1 VVLRNP
7 RIAEAVESP
16 STHVQYRSVTMK
28 KSLSGAAVALAACA
42 APVLA
47 AVSATSA
54 QAEPLTPQQQEALEQ
69 NVGRMHVPFT
79 VPLGTLVQ
87 HVTGQ
92 HSDSGLQGDIPAMP
106 LEPPVQSRDQQS
118 LVPDPLL
125 PALTSAD
132 RTPELGLTAPMP
144 SANGTVHDGGA
155 RLAVPAAPLK
165 AVGAALGIGHP
176 VTYQGREMPYEPPTT
191 DLQFPQ
197 LDLTRLQPEI
207 TPPRLQSSPGGQLS
221 LDQRTPDG
229 NLAKPVEDVV
239 ASAQGALNAARG

>member
-1 VVLRNP
+1 
-7 RIAEAVESP
+7 
-16 STHVQYRSVTMK
+16 MK
-28 KSLSGAAVALAACA
+28 KSLRGTAAALAACA

-54 QAEPLTPQQQEALEQ
+54 QAEPLSPQQQEALEQ
-69 NVGRMHVPFT
+69 SVGRMDVPFA

-92 HSDSGLQGDIPAMP
+92 HSDSGLAGSVPAMP
-106 LEPPVQSRDQQS
+106 LQPPVQGRGQQS
-118 LVPDPLL
+118 LIPDPLL
-125 PALTSAD
+125 PAVNSAD

-144 SANGTVHDGGA
+144 SADGSVHDGGA

-165 AVGAALGIGHP
+165 AVSAALGVGHP
-176 VTYQGREMPYEPPTT
+176 VTYQGRSLPYEPPTS

-197 LDLTRLQPEI
+197 LDLTRLQPEV
-207 TPPRLQSSPGGQLS
+207 TPPQLQSAPGGQLS
-221 LDQRTPDG
+221 LNQRTPDG

-239 ASAQGALNAARG
+239 ASAQSARNAARG